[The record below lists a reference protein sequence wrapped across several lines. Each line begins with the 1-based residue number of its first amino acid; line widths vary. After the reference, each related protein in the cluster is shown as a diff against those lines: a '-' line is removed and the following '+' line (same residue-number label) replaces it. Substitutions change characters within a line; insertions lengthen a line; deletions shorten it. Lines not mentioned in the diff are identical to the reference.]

1 MNVAIVDDEQKE
13 RSLLTEYCKQYAA
26 KSGAKI
32 NTTVFD
38 CGDALLN
45 DYKVYFD
52 IIIFD
57 IDMPGTNGMDA
68 AKQIRE
74 VDKNV
79 TILFMTNIAQYAI
92 DGYAVEAVDYII
104 KPVGYYEFSMRFQKA
119 VSKAAQKKN
128 HTIVIDTVDGVR
140 HMKTSEI
147 WYVEVMSHYL
157 LFHTETGVYKA
168 RGSMKE
174 QMEVLVPYH
183 FCRVH
188 KSYLVNLAHVTEI
201 QAKDVLVETDEIPL
215 GRSFKDNLMQE
226 YMRYIRG

>member
-13 RSLLTEYCKQYAA
+13 RDLLCEYCSKYA
-26 KSGAKI
+26 SETGAKI
-32 NTTVFD
+32 DTVIFNS
-38 CGDALLN
+38 GDALLS

-57 IDMPGTNGMDA
+57 IDMPGTNGMDT
-68 AKQIRE
+68 AKRIRE

-92 DGYAVEAVDYII
+92 DGYAVEAVDYVI
-104 KPVGYYEFSMRFQKA
+104 KPIGYYEFSMKFQKA
-119 VSKAAQKKN
+119 ISKAVQKKS
-128 HTIVIDTVDGVR
+128 HTIVLDTVEGVR
-140 HMKTSEI
+140 HVKTSEI

-157 LFHTETGVYKA
+157 LFHVDGAVYKV

-174 QMEVLVPYH
+174 QMEILIPYN

-188 KSYLVNLAHVTEI
+188 KSYLVNLEYVEEI
-201 QAKDVLVETDEIPL
+201 QTKSVLVKTDEVPL
-215 GRSFKDNLMQE
+215 GRMFKDELMQE
-226 YMRYIRG
+226 YMRYLRG

>member
-13 RSLLTEYCKQYAA
+13 RDLLCEYCSKYASEA
-26 KSGAKI
+26 GAKI
-32 NTTVFD
+32 DTVIFNS
-38 CGDALLN
+38 GDALLS

-57 IDMPGTNGMDA
+57 IDMPGTNGMDT
-68 AKQIRE
+68 AKRIRE

-92 DGYAVEAVDYII
+92 DGYAVEAVDYVI
-104 KPVGYYEFSMRFQKA
+104 KPIGYYEFSMKFQKA
-119 VSKAAQKKN
+119 ISKAAQKKS
-128 HTIVIDTVDGVR
+128 HTIVLDTVEGMR
-140 HMKTSEI
+140 HVKTSEI

-157 LFHTETGVYKA
+157 LFHVDGAVYKV

-174 QMEVLVPYH
+174 QMEILIPYN

-188 KSYLVNLAHVTEI
+188 KSYLVNLEYVEEI
-201 QAKDVLVETDEIPL
+201 QTKSVLVKTDEVPL
-215 GRSFKDNLMQE
+215 GRMFKDELMQE
-226 YMRYIRG
+226 YMRYLRG